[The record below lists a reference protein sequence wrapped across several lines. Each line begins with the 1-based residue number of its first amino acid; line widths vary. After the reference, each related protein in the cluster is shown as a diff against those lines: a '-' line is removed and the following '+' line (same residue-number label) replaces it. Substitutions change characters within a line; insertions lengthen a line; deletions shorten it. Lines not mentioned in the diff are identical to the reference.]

1 MTRED
6 ESRNRDQKPEAPATK
21 RVAETPP
28 ESNGPALDRRQFLGG
43 AAGATAGVMAG
54 GVAGLTA
61 LSAGAEELSPDS
73 AVNRRNS
80 AFQLRH
86 DLAVR
91 EQQRPI
97 APVSFNGDEALYA
110 DRNYIGNYSKG
121 LPHDPV
127 TGEVDSAAYEAL
139 LDAIETGTQSAF
151 AAVPQA
157 GTFNLLNPIGGL
169 GFNLVG
175 PDTRALP
182 APPPP
187 ALASAELAAQAA
199 ELYWMAVLRDVSF
212 LDYGTDPLV
221 AQACADLSA
230 MPGYTGPRSAGGA
243 GPVTPQELFRVDFP
257 GVLDGPPVS
266 QFLMFGY
273 VQDAI
278 LVAETKLLTPR
289 PGEDFITDYQE
300 WIDCRNGFPGGNP
313 GFSGAFD
320 PVRRF
325 PRAARDLGQIAGQD
339 QIYSAYF
346 RTALVLAGLFGPFRD
361 QNLPYPNNGTFG
373 FATLGFADFLSDL
386 GAASQGERVTW
397 YSKWNLHRFIRPEE
411 YGGLVHRVLAD
422 NADYPIHPSLLNS
435 PVLPLVF
442 NQNMA
447 RNAARGLGANNGT
460 YLLSQMFRSGCPT
473 HPSYPA
479 GHAYSAGACVTV
491 LKAWL
496 NEDIIFPLTRIPTA
510 DGTAF
515 TQSGGQ
521 FTIGGE
527 LNKLAYNLTF
537 GRDMSGFHWRADD
550 VAGLLQGEEWSINF
564 LVEKANTYPEDFE
577 GFELTKFDGS
587 KIVITANGP
596 VPA

>member
-1 MTRED
+1 MKRED
-6 ESRNRDQKPEAPATK
+6 ESRNLDQEQEP
-21 RVAETPP
+21 VAETSP
-28 ESNGPALDRRQFLGG
+28 ESTGPALDRRQFLGG
-43 AAGATAGVMAG
+43 AAGATAGMMAG

-73 AVNRRNS
+73 AVARRNA
-80 AFQLRH
+80 AFNLRH

-91 EQQRPI
+91 EKQRPI

-110 DRNYIGNYSKG
+110 DANYIGNYSKG

-127 TGEVDSAAYEAL
+127 TGEVSSAAYEAL
-139 LDAIETGTQSAF
+139 RDAIETGTQAAF

-157 GTFNLLNPIGGL
+157 GTFNQLNPIGGL

-182 APPPP
+182 APTPP

-199 ELYWMAVLRDVSF
+199 ELYWMAVCRDVPHR
-212 LDYGTDPLV
+212 DYDTDPLI

-243 GPVTPQELFRVDFP
+243 GPVTPQEIFRVDFK

-266 QFLMFGY
+266 QFLLFGY

-278 LVAETKLLTPR
+278 LVSETKIATPL
-289 PGEDFITDYQE
+289 PGEDFITDYNE
-300 WIDCRNGFPGGNP
+300 WINCRNGFPGGSP

-325 PRAARDLGQIAGQD
+325 PRSARDLGHIAGQD
-339 QIYSAYF
+339 QIHSAYI
-346 RTALVLAGLFGPFRD
+346 RAMLVIAGLFGPLRD
-361 QNLPYPNNGTFG
+361 QNLPYPLNGTFG
-373 FATLGFADFLSDL
+373 FATLGFADLMSQL
-386 GAASQGERVTW
+386 GNAPQGERVTW
-397 YSKWNLHRFIRPEE
+397 YSKWNLHRFLRPEE
-411 YGGLVHRVLAD
+411 FGGLVHRVVAD

-460 YLLSQMFRSGCPT
+460 YLLPQMFRSGCPT

-479 GHAYSAGACVTV
+479 GHAYSAGACVTIM
-491 LKAWL
+491 KAWL
-496 NEDIIFPLTRIPTA
+496 NEDTLFPATRTPTA
-510 DGTAF
+510 DGTGVV
-515 TQSGGQ
+515 TTGPQ

-527 LNKLAYNLTF
+527 LNKLAYNLSM
-537 GRDMSGFHWRADD
+537 GRDMSGVHWRADD
-550 VAGLLQGEEWSINF
+550 EVGMKQGEEWSINY
-564 LVEKANTYPEDFE
+564 LVEAANTYPEDFE
-577 GFELTKFDGS
+577 GFELTKFDGTRL
-587 KIVITANGP
+587 VITSQGA